1 MEGGA
6 NLFCWKPVTVPFHR
20 KKTNDDSKANLRG
33 VRAYELAKC
42 AGYTKLEERRV
53 LNATFA
59 FDLLAA
65 ELTLENFVDSG
76 VGDNSVELTQIGND
90 LVFDLNDGI
99 WSANGPTSGLNFSL
113 SNGDS
118 TLTVLDG
125 STTLDSL
132 RLDANSSDVFDVQI
146 GQFNFGTSSITIAG
160 SSGTFGV
167 ISELAPGNSEIAA
180 LSFDFS
186 SNSIDLS
193 QSSHQID
200 IFSGSASGDIE
211 LNNAGDIEL
220 GLLVSEQGSI
230 TVESAGDVTVAND
243 PVNPTGISIT
253 DPSNLN
259 NNSDSVTLTASNGS
273 IFVNSSVI
281 NSAGGSILL
290 TADSDITIQG
300 ELSTE
305 AGTIELSAGGNVTSL
320 DPGTLLADQLIVD
333 IGGDLTL
340 DGANQISNIAGNVNG
355 GLTLFNDQ
363 DITINSTSSP
373 VGQDGLTVQ
382 GDFQLQVTG
391 SVDQEAALVV
401 LGDSIVNA
409 TGIVS
414 LDEPNDFV
422 GSVTASGTSVEIVD
436 INDLLVLDIDATD
449 QIRLRAGLGTDSDIT
464 IQGELSTEA
473 GTIELSAGGNVTSL
487 DPGTLLAD
495 QLIVDIGGDLTL
507 DGANQISNI
516 AGNVNGGL
524 TLFNDQDIT
533 INSTSSPV
541 GQDGLTV
548 QGDFQLQVTG
558 SVDQEAAL
566 VVLGDSIV
574 NATGI
579 VSLDEPNDFVGSV
592 TASGTSVE
600 IVDIND
606 LLVLDID
613 ATDQIRLRAGLGTDS
628 GALTLAGNLQTASP
642 DGQILLQADEGI
654 EQLESSII
662 VTPDLLLGSSID
674 PDSNGGDFI
683 LTGDNLVGQLA
694 ADNDGAIEFTNRQD
708 LTISNLLFDS
718 PDISTSEVL
727 AGLSATSV
735 VLNITGIGS
744 AVANLEDS
752 DSAITAIDTTAQLN
766 VDGDIVLGD
775 GNANLEFT
783 NQTISDLIDNN
794 ASDNFV
800 SINAAGNAANE
811 DGTDVEFA
819 QNVTLFVNSSIVLSD
834 ASVAETLFVDT
845 TDSES
850 DTGDILQTWRTE
862 ETASLINASD
872 AAFVAGAS
880 VQLTNVDFNRIAI
893 ETTQQVNEAI
903 QSFELNSNIGSTF
916 TGSLSPDVFLDPSAT
931 EVVLRGNGPIVPD
944 VFNVEDQFVT
954 NGFAANNNGF
964 LTESNAGTIVIA
976 TGELELVS
984 FDALQLIS
992 AQLQNVQNP
1001 GAAVTSLGD
1010 IYIETVDTGD
1020 LGISGNVEVI
1030 SAASNITVVAGG
1042 DVAITDSAE
1051 LIRSN
1056 GTVVVG
1062 VVNTLQGESFQP
1074 DAFELGNPRSSAVA
1088 AGNAAFSDTNAQLDS
1103 VVGFQTFDLFFGN
1116 SGEQSFNLIVG
1127 FFLDSATPSQGLDAD
1142 FQSSLINSQNDTT
1155 TDFLLADF
1163 ENFGQS
1169 ASAFSLR
1176 TESLVVDTVEPLELT
1191 NISQFEQAF
1200 FAQRSFLLSQ
1210 LTLTNDANINLFA
1223 DGGSQ
1228 DLNFSQEVLPART
1241 VVENPGVIV
1250 VPLPTFIIPE
1260 AVGAAPMANAS
1271 FGNIVTEAESPPLT
1285 TEQIPLS
1292 YFQVKYTADDDGV
1305 FEEEFKWTDENDDP
1319 DAIRAA
1325 IEDGGLYDAD
1335 GFWPETSDQEETN
1348 WTEKIKDGKVK
1359 PGLYFIFEVQEG
1371 QLIPDPV
1378 DAPVDRTDLENLI
1391 QPSDLDDASNPAG
1404 GLDAAESA
1412 NLEPQP
1418 NDEANVVNEF
1428 ASTNNLSSAE
1438 NSGEDKMIGRKF
1450 SKATEDAMLGGS
1462 LLLAQSVLKSK
1473 NSDSR
1478 DEDSRDTNSVL
1489 DNKPANYFSRAN
1501 RIARK
1506 LRRSN

>member
-300 ELSTE
+300 ELST
-305 AGTIELSAGGNVTSL
+305 ADGTIELSAGGNVTSL
-320 DPGTLLADQLIVD
+320 DPGALLADQLIVD

-340 DGANQISNIAGNVNG
+340 DGANQISNIAGNV
-355 GLTLFNDQ
+355 D
-363 DITINSTSSP
+363 
-373 VGQDGLTVQ
+373 
-382 GDFQLQVTG
+382 
-391 SVDQEAALVV
+391 
-401 LGDSIVNA
+401 
-409 TGIVS
+409 
-414 LDEPNDFV
+414 
-422 GSVTASGTSVEIVD
+422 
-436 INDLLVLDIDATD
+436 
-449 QIRLRAGLGTDSDIT
+449 
-464 IQGELSTEA
+464 
-473 GTIELSAGGNVTSL
+473 
-487 DPGTLLAD
+487 
-495 QLIVDIGGDLTL
+495 
-507 DGANQISNI
+507 
-516 AGNVNGGL
+516 GGL

>member
-1 MEGGA
+1 MVIMEGGA

-300 ELSTE
+300 ELST
-305 AGTIELSAGGNVTSL
+305 ADGTIELSAGGNVTSL

-340 DGANQISNIAGNVNG
+340 DGANQISNIAGNV
-355 GLTLFNDQ
+355 D
-363 DITINSTSSP
+363 
-373 VGQDGLTVQ
+373 
-382 GDFQLQVTG
+382 
-391 SVDQEAALVV
+391 
-401 LGDSIVNA
+401 
-409 TGIVS
+409 
-414 LDEPNDFV
+414 
-422 GSVTASGTSVEIVD
+422 
-436 INDLLVLDIDATD
+436 
-449 QIRLRAGLGTDSDIT
+449 
-464 IQGELSTEA
+464 
-473 GTIELSAGGNVTSL
+473 
-487 DPGTLLAD
+487 
-495 QLIVDIGGDLTL
+495 
-507 DGANQISNI
+507 
-516 AGNVNGGL
+516 GGL

-1074 DAFELGNPRSSAVA
+1074 DAFELGNPRSSAVT

>member
-300 ELSTE
+300 ELST
-305 AGTIELSAGGNVTSL
+305 ADGTIELSAGGNVTSL

-340 DGANQISNIAGNVNG
+340 DGANQISNIAGNV
-355 GLTLFNDQ
+355 D
-363 DITINSTSSP
+363 
-373 VGQDGLTVQ
+373 
-382 GDFQLQVTG
+382 
-391 SVDQEAALVV
+391 
-401 LGDSIVNA
+401 
-409 TGIVS
+409 
-414 LDEPNDFV
+414 
-422 GSVTASGTSVEIVD
+422 
-436 INDLLVLDIDATD
+436 
-449 QIRLRAGLGTDSDIT
+449 
-464 IQGELSTEA
+464 
-473 GTIELSAGGNVTSL
+473 
-487 DPGTLLAD
+487 
-495 QLIVDIGGDLTL
+495 
-507 DGANQISNI
+507 
-516 AGNVNGGL
+516 GGL

-916 TGSLSPDVFLDPSAT
+916 TGSLSPDVFLDPTAT

-1142 FQSSLINSQNDTT
+1142 FKSSLINSQNDTT

>member
-1 MEGGA
+1 MVIMEGGA

-300 ELSTE
+300 ELST
-305 AGTIELSAGGNVTSL
+305 ADGTIELSAGGNVTSL

-340 DGANQISNIAGNVNG
+340 DGANQISNIAGNV
-355 GLTLFNDQ
+355 D
-363 DITINSTSSP
+363 
-373 VGQDGLTVQ
+373 
-382 GDFQLQVTG
+382 
-391 SVDQEAALVV
+391 
-401 LGDSIVNA
+401 
-409 TGIVS
+409 
-414 LDEPNDFV
+414 
-422 GSVTASGTSVEIVD
+422 
-436 INDLLVLDIDATD
+436 
-449 QIRLRAGLGTDSDIT
+449 
-464 IQGELSTEA
+464 
-473 GTIELSAGGNVTSL
+473 
-487 DPGTLLAD
+487 
-495 QLIVDIGGDLTL
+495 
-507 DGANQISNI
+507 
-516 AGNVNGGL
+516 GGL

-662 VTPDLLLGSSID
+662 VTPDLLLGSSIG

-1074 DAFELGNPRSSAVA
+1074 DAFELGNPRSSAVT

>member
-300 ELSTE
+300 ELST
-305 AGTIELSAGGNVTSL
+305 ADGTIELSAGGNVTSL

-340 DGANQISNIAGNVNG
+340 DGANQISNIAGNV
-355 GLTLFNDQ
+355 D
-363 DITINSTSSP
+363 
-373 VGQDGLTVQ
+373 
-382 GDFQLQVTG
+382 
-391 SVDQEAALVV
+391 
-401 LGDSIVNA
+401 
-409 TGIVS
+409 
-414 LDEPNDFV
+414 
-422 GSVTASGTSVEIVD
+422 
-436 INDLLVLDIDATD
+436 
-449 QIRLRAGLGTDSDIT
+449 
-464 IQGELSTEA
+464 
-473 GTIELSAGGNVTSL
+473 
-487 DPGTLLAD
+487 
-495 QLIVDIGGDLTL
+495 
-507 DGANQISNI
+507 
-516 AGNVNGGL
+516 GGL

-880 VQLTNVDFNRIAI
+880 VQLTNVDFNRIAS

>member
-1 MEGGA
+1 MVIMEGGA

-20 KKTNDDSKANLRG
+20 KKTNDDSKANLCG

-125 STTLDSL
+125 STTLGSL

-340 DGANQISNIAGNVNG
+340 DGANQISNIAGNV
-355 GLTLFNDQ
+355 D
-363 DITINSTSSP
+363 
-373 VGQDGLTVQ
+373 
-382 GDFQLQVTG
+382 
-391 SVDQEAALVV
+391 
-401 LGDSIVNA
+401 
-409 TGIVS
+409 
-414 LDEPNDFV
+414 
-422 GSVTASGTSVEIVD
+422 
-436 INDLLVLDIDATD
+436 
-449 QIRLRAGLGTDSDIT
+449 
-464 IQGELSTEA
+464 
-473 GTIELSAGGNVTSL
+473 
-487 DPGTLLAD
+487 
-495 QLIVDIGGDLTL
+495 
-507 DGANQISNI
+507 
-516 AGNVNGGL
+516 GGL

-1051 LIRSN
+1051 LLRSN

>member
-1 MEGGA
+1 MVIMEGGA

-300 ELSTE
+300 ELST
-305 AGTIELSAGGNVTSL
+305 
-320 DPGTLLADQLIVD
+320 AD
-333 IGGDLTL
+333 
-340 DGANQISNIAGNVNG
+340 
-355 GLTLFNDQ
+355 
-363 DITINSTSSP
+363 
-373 VGQDGLTVQ
+373 
-382 GDFQLQVTG
+382 
-391 SVDQEAALVV
+391 
-401 LGDSIVNA
+401 
-409 TGIVS
+409 
-414 LDEPNDFV
+414 
-422 GSVTASGTSVEIVD
+422 
-436 INDLLVLDIDATD
+436 
-449 QIRLRAGLGTDSDIT
+449 
-464 IQGELSTEA
+464 